1 MVVRNLIINQLSWSP
16 VAWKFPMQ
24 SITSKTGH
32 SYTLMYGA
40 DTHIKMQIPGSYGNL
55 QHSGKNS
62 QGKVGSMIV
71 GEFGSFNE
79 SGHVH
84 LVFCS

>member
-1 MVVRNLIINQLSWSP
+1 MVELILRINQLSWSP

-40 DTHIKMQIPGSYGNL
+40 DIHIKW
-55 QHSGKNS
+55 
-62 QGKVGSMIV
+62 
-71 GEFGSFNE
+71 EFHTAMGIFSILE
-79 SGHVH
+79 RTLRARSDP
-84 LVFCS
+84 

>member
-16 VAWKFPMQ
+16 VAWKFPTL

-40 DTHIKMQIPGSYGNL
+40 DTHIKW
-55 QHSGKNS
+55 
-62 QGKVGSMIV
+62 
-71 GEFGSFNE
+71 EFQAAMGIFSILE
-79 SGHVH
+79 RTLRAMSDP
-84 LVFCS
+84 

>member
-1 MVVRNLIINQLSWSP
+1 MVELNLIINQLSWSP

-40 DTHIKMQIPGSYGNL
+40 DTHIKW
-55 QHSGKNS
+55 
-62 QGKVGSMIV
+62 
-71 GEFGSFNE
+71 EFQAAMGIFSILE
-79 SGHVH
+79 RTLRAMSDP
-84 LVFCS
+84 

>member
-32 SYTLMYGA
+32 SYTLMYSA
-40 DTHIKMQIPGSYGNL
+40 DTNIKW
-55 QHSGKNS
+55 
-62 QGKVGSMIV
+62 
-71 GEFGSFNE
+71 EFQAAMGIFSILE
-79 SGHVH
+79 RTLRARSDP
-84 LVFCS
+84 

>member
-1 MVVRNLIINQLSWSP
+1 MVELNLIIKQLSWSP

-40 DTHIKMQIPGSYGNL
+40 DTHIKW
-55 QHSGKNS
+55 
-62 QGKVGSMIV
+62 
-71 GEFGSFNE
+71 EFHAAMRIFSILE
-79 SGHVH
+79 RTLRSR
-84 LVFCS
+84 SDP

>member
-1 MVVRNLIINQLSWSP
+1 MVELNLII

-40 DTHIKMQIPGSYGNL
+40 DTHIKWEFQAAMGIFRILERTLRDSQIHDSRRIQQL
-55 QHSGKNS
+55 Q
-62 QGKVGSMIV
+62 
-71 GEFGSFNE
+71 
-79 SGHVH
+79 
-84 LVFCS
+84 